1 MHYHKPEVHQD
12 DRIMSMR
19 VTLKSLE
26 EGLLNFNFKEE
37 IWWQPVRGGSWS
49 SCLHE
54 IILNLLCWFAS

>member
-19 VTLKSLE
+19 KTLKSLE

-37 IWWQPVRGGSWS
+37 IWWQPGRGWIGWIPGVHVFMKS
-49 SCLHE
+49 
-54 IILNLLCWFAS
+54 F